1 MIELFPFQHDVV
13 GAIEAAIAAGIKRI
27 LVVAAT
33 GAGKTIIASEFIKRN
48 PMRTVLFLA
57 HRDELLTQA
66 RDKLKRFDVTAG
78 IVKAGRDKDARP
90 QALVQVAGVQT
101 LYWRGIRTDRMDMP
115 PAQIVFVDEAHH
127 VRARTYQLILEQ
139 YPDAIIIGLTATP
152 CRGDGRGLGNT
163 FETMIEAPTVAELI
177 KLGLLVPAKIF
188 TTPPP
193 DLSGVRVMSTGDY
206 NTDELSQKM
215 DPLVGDVI
223 EHWLKYAQRRRTIC
237 FAVDVKHSV
246 HLTDEFGK
254 SGVRAEHLDG
264 DTPQAEREAILA
276 RLASGEIEV
285 VCNVGVLT
293 EGFDCCDI
301 GCIDLARPTQSLGLF
316 RQMIGRGLRAA
327 LETGKADC
335 IILDHSGGV
344 RRHGRPD
351 DHIEWT
357 LDTDRKATN
366 TTHEARL
373 AKTGGSDPFCECK
386 ACGHLRMRGMACDNC
401 GWQPKP
407 PARPV
412 EYIDGNLVELG
423 KPAVMPTESERR
435 MFYAELRGYQQT
447 ARKKDGTPYAN
458 GWAANQYRNKY
469 GSYPPWSWNNDAP
482 VPPSPPTLRW
492 IKSRII
498 AWAKAKSAA

>member
-1 MIELFPFQHDVV
+1 MTIELYPFQHDVV

-66 RDKLKRFDVTAG
+66 RDKLKRFGVTAG

-177 KLGLLVPAKIF
+177 KLGLLVPPKIF

-193 DLSGVRVMSTGDY
+193 GLSGVRVMSTGDY

-223 EHWLKYAQRRRTIC
+223 EHYLKHAQRRRTIC
-237 FAVDVKHSV
+237 FAVDLKHSG
-246 HLTDEFGK
+246 HLVEEFLK

-264 DTPQAEREAILA
+264 NTAQAEREAILA
-276 RLASGEIEV
+276 RR
-285 VCNVGVLT
+285 N
-293 EGFDCCDI
+293 
-301 GCIDLARPTQSLGLF
+301 R
-316 RQMIGRGLRAA
+316 GRLQCRRSDRRLR
-327 LETGKADC
+327 L
-335 IILDHSGGV
+335 L
-344 RRHGRPD
+344 
-351 DHIEWT
+351 
-357 LDTDRKATN
+357 
-366 TTHEARL
+366 
-373 AKTGGSDPFCECK
+373 
-386 ACGHLRMRGMACDNC
+386 
-401 GWQPKP
+401 
-407 PARPV
+407 
-412 EYIDGNLVELG
+412 
-423 KPAVMPTESERR
+423 
-435 MFYAELRGYQQT
+435 
-447 ARKKDGTPYAN
+447 
-458 GWAANQYRNKY
+458 
-469 GSYPPWSWNNDAP
+469 
-482 VPPSPPTLRW
+482 
-492 IKSRII
+492 
-498 AWAKAKSAA
+498 

>member
-1 MIELFPFQHDVV
+1 MIELYQFQHNAVAD
-13 GAIEAAIAAGIKRI
+13 IERKVAEGVRRI
-27 LVVAAT
+27 LLAAAT
-33 GAGKTIIASEFIKRN
+33 GAGKTIIASEIIR
-48 PMRTVLFLA
+48 RHRLRSILFLA

-276 RLASGEIEV
+276 RLESGETEV
-285 VCNVGVLT
+285 ICNVGVLT
-293 EGFDCCDI
+293 EGFDCC
-301 GCIDLARPTQSLGLF
+301 
-316 RQMIGRGLRAA
+316 
-327 LETGKADC
+327 
-335 IILDHSGGV
+335 V
-344 RRHGRPD
+344 
-351 DHIEWT
+351 
-357 LDTDRKATN
+357 
-366 TTHEARL
+366 
-373 AKTGGSDPFCECK
+373 
-386 ACGHLRMRGMACDNC
+386 
-401 GWQPKP
+401 
-407 PARPV
+407 
-412 EYIDGNLVELG
+412 
-423 KPAVMPTESERR
+423 
-435 MFYAELRGYQQT
+435 
-447 ARKKDGTPYAN
+447 
-458 GWAANQYRNKY
+458 
-469 GSYPPWSWNNDAP
+469 
-482 VPPSPPTLRW
+482 
-492 IKSRII
+492 
-498 AWAKAKSAA
+498 